1 MLEVIRRPE
10 TAGLWPCAR
19 RELAGMLEWLLARLG
34 LEQFDVELCLVG
46 DTAMTALNRDYM
58 HCPGPTNVLSFS
70 GQSGLIDPSQSEKN
84 LGSIVLS
91 LPTAIREANL
101 YGQDITL
108 YCLRLICHAMLHLSK
123 FEHGEAMYKLTEEV
137 VADFSSQYFKESP

>member
-1 MLEVIRRPE
+1 MPEVIRHPE

-19 RELAGMLEWLLARLG
+19 KELAGMLEWLLARLG

-58 HCPGPTNVLSFS
+58 RCPGPTNVLSFS
-70 GQSGLIDPSQSEKN
+70 GQSGLNPSQSEKN
-84 LGSIVLS
+84 LGSIALS

-101 YGQDITL
+101 YEQDITL
-108 YCLRLICHAMLHLSK
+108 YCMRLICHAMLHLAG
-123 FEHGEAMYKLTEEV
+123 FEHGEKMYMLTEEV
-137 VADFSSQYFKESP
+137 VTDFSSQYFKESL